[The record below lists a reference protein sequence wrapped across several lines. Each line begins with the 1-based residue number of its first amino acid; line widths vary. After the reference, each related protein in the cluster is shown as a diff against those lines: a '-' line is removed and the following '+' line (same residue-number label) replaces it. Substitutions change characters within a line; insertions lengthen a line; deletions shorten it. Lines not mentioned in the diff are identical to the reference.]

1 MAARSKTKLLL
12 TKKSYHRFMH
22 AALGQ
27 MESKKSQFTD
37 FVMTGTPIVE
47 NDSDVEED
55 IKEEHATD
63 SLPEELSIELIVIQ
77 RDKEN

>member
-1 MAARSKTKLLL
+1 
-12 TKKSYHRFMH
+12 MH

-27 MESKKSQFTD
+27 MESNKSQFTD
-37 FVMTGTPIVE
+37 FVMTGTPIVG

-63 SLPEELSIELIVIQ
+63 SLPEELSSELIVIQ